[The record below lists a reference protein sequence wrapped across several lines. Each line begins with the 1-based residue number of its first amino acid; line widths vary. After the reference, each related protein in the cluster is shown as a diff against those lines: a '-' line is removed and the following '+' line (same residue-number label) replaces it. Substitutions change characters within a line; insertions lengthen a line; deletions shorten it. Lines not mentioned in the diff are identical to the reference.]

1 MSSFPDWCRTGL
13 GRSLFAA
20 EQNALSKFLPA
31 LKGDIAVQYGYAGT
45 SSLLETSNIEQKVLL
60 LASENPKADIFPSES
75 FDDLQALYIDA
86 GPTLPFLSSSVD
98 LCLLPHMLDFSDYP
112 HQLLRE
118 SKDIL
123 VSGGHLVILGFNP
136 YSLWGIRKF
145 FSRANAPWNSH
156 NYSVYKVR
164 DWLSLLDFHVSGGMM
179 LYYSPP
185 IRNQQLREQFLF
197 MENAG
202 DRWWPMLGGVYL
214 LVARKRDVGM
224 TVIDLG
230 AKVRKRDFL
239 NVAEPVAKRGVKYR
253 ESEQ

>member
-1 MSSFPDWCRTGL
+1 MSSFSDWSRSGL
-13 GRSLFAA
+13 GRSLHDY
-20 EQNALSKFLPA
+20 EQNALSRFLPA

-45 SSLLETSNIEQKVLL
+45 SSLLETCNIKHKFLL
-60 LASENPKADIFPSES
+60 LASENHEADTISASS
-75 FDDLQALYIDA
+75 FEDLQPLHIDP
-86 GPTLPFLSSSVD
+86 GSTLPFLSSSVD
-98 LCLLPHMLDFSDYP
+98 LCLLPHMLDFSDNP

-136 YSLWGIRKF
+136 YSLWGVRKYI
-145 FSRANAPWNSH
+145 SKANVPWNGL
-156 NYSVYKVR
+156 NASVYKVR
-164 DWLSLLDFHVSGGMM
+164 DWLSLLDFHVCGGMM

-185 IRNQQLREQFLF
+185 IKNKQLREKFVF

-214 LVARKRDVGM
+214 LIAQKREAGM

-230 AKVRKRDFL
+230 AKVRKRAFL
-239 NVAEPVAKRGVKYR
+239 SVAEPVSKTSIK
-253 ESEQ
+253 